1 MTEYRSDTVVNADP
15 PALFAWLSDVNNLPQ
30 YMSQMTSARAL
41 SGDEVAVTAHIQTPD
56 GERDVR
62 GHAVFDVDQAS
73 QRITW
78 SSEGDH
84 HYRGELS
91 VTPDEDGSRLVIT
104 LNTERAASAG
114 MGAEIQQELADTVD
128 RVRSLVESGDA
139 GSVGAP

>member
-56 GERDVR
+56 
-62 GHAVFDVDQAS
+62 
-73 QRITW
+73 
-78 SSEGDH
+78 
-84 HYRGELS
+84 
-91 VTPDEDGSRLVIT
+91 
-104 LNTERAASAG
+104 
-114 MGAEIQQELADTVD
+114 DTVD